1 MFTGEVTKV
10 IVVPHRT
17 IRYNGKIYSPRS
29 QVEIVG
35 PKNIGM
41 VGYCPSPSKFALIE
55 VYMGQNKIAFTSD
68 RSSWRQ
74 VDGESSAAMGA
85 DKI

>member
-1 MFTGEVTKV
+1 MFTDEVTKV

-17 IRYNGKIYSPRS
+17 IRYNGEICSPRS
-29 QVEIVG
+29 EVEIVG
-35 PKNIGM
+35 PENIGM

-55 VYMGQNKIAFTSD
+55 VYMGQKKTTFTSD

-74 VDGESSAAMGA
+74 VDEEGSAAMGA